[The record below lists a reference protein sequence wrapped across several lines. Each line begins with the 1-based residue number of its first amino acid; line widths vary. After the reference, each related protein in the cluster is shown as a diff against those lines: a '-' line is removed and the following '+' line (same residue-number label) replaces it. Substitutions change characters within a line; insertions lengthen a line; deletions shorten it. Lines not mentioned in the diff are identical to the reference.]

1 VQHQLLD
8 GLELVNPSD
17 RQLLVPE
24 LLVLALPVQV
34 VQF

>member
-1 VQHQLLD
+1 MLLVD

-17 RQLLVPE
+17 QQLLVPG
-24 LLVLALPVQV
+24 LLVQV